1 MDVFQSF
8 DEYLTQSSAQIPV
21 LGFVLNL
28 IFTGLLS
35 MLINWVYI
43 HYGNA
48 ISNRRFFGKNLFIIS
63 MTTMLII
70 SVVKS
75 SLALSLGLVGALSI
89 IRFRTAIKEPEEL
102 SYLFLA
108 ISVGLGFGAN
118 QGKITVIAL
127 LVILSMIIIT
137 KKLSNKD
144 NSSNVLNLIIS
155 ASKPTKINLD
165 ILISILNKHCSNISI
180 KRFDDKENIFE
191 ANFLVEFSSY
201 KKFLLIKKDIEKID
215 KKITLSYLENSN
227 INIG

>member
-1 MDVFQSF
+1 MDLFQNF
-8 DEYLTQSSAQIPV
+8 EQYLAESSAQIPIF
-21 LGFVLNL
+21 GFIINL
-28 IFTGLLS
+28 VFTGLLS
-35 MLINWVYI
+35 MLINWVYV
-43 HYGNA
+43 HYGNS

-63 MTTMLII
+63 MTTMVII

-118 QGKITVIAL
+118 QGKIIFVAL
-127 LVILSMIIIT
+127 LIILSMIIIT

-144 NSSNVLNLIIS
+144 SSNNILNLIIS
-155 ASKPTKINLD
+155 GSKPTKIDLD
-165 ILISILNKHCSNISI
+165 SLISILNKYCSNISI
-180 KRFDDKENIFE
+180 KRFDEKEDFFE
-191 ANFLVEFSSY
+191 ASFLVEFSSY
-201 KKFLLIKKDIEKID
+201 KKFSLIKKDIEKVD
-215 KKITLSYLENSN
+215 KKFRISYLENSN